1 MCSKLLA
8 ETTHGQPAL
17 IRGSWSAKAH
27 EQDALGFRSWEAK
40 GTMLDKQTWRQ
51 EGTGQGELGEA
62 PTRERKGISGAEE
75 MVW

>member
-8 ETTHGQPAL
+8 QTTHGQPAL
-17 IRGSWSAKAH
+17 VRGSWSAKAH

-51 EGTGQGELGEA
+51 EGTGQEELQEV
-62 PTRERKGISGAEE
+62 PTRDRKGISGAGET
-75 MVW
+75 VQ